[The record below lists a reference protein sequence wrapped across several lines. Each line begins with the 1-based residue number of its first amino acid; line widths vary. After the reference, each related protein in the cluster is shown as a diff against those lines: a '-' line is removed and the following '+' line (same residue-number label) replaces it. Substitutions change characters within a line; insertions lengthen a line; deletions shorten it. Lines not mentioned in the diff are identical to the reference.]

1 MLIHLGMSGEFRTT
15 RPRNAIAQPFDA
27 HDHVV
32 IDLSSGVVVTFND
45 ARRFGLMDVIR
56 QGQVEQHQ
64 ALRGLG
70 PEPLDDAF
78 DASMLASACA
88 GKRVAL
94 KVALLDQAVVAGVGN
109 IYASEALHHARL
121 SPRRRASTIVTPSG
135 EPRETAFRLVAG
147 IQAVLRKAIAANA
160 RAYESGRFRVYEREG
175 KPCLRRGC
183 GGTIRRVTQAGRSTY
198 YCPSCQ
204 H

>member
-1 MLIHLGMSGEFRTT
+1 MSGEFRTT
-15 RPRNAIAQPFDA
+15 KPRRNAPPPSFDA

-45 ARRFGLMDVIR
+45 ARRFGLMDLIR
-56 QGQVEQHQ
+56 EGQIDQHES
-64 ALRGLG
+64 LRGLG

-78 DASMLASACA
+78 DAAALARACR

-94 KVALLDQAVVAGVGN
+94 KVALLDQRIVAGVGN

-121 SPRRRASTIVTPSG
+121 SPRRRASTIATPSG
-135 EPRETAFRLVAG
+135 APRESAVRLVAG
-147 IQAVLRKAIAANA
+147 IKAVLLKAIAVNA

-175 KPCLRRGC
+175 APCLRRGC
-183 GGTIRRVTQAGRSTY
+183 GGTIRRITQTGRSTY
-198 YCPSCQ
+198 YCPVCQ
-204 H
+204 R